1 MPDLCAIRHRASSL
15 STQDKQST
23 ICNPCSYE
31 PVLSAQHL
39 KMLVF
44 IHPPTLQFRQSEEAC
59 FFPLNPEVSHS
70 PFTDPRLQP
79 YFSLRQE
86 GSIKDLPKIPIFFCL
101 HFMRKK
107 WTGET
112 DSISFA
118 IWLSISSYF
127 TNSSGGLSPSRVHYS
142 NSSCLVFGFSH
153 ISHFYSLFS
162 PFSFSNISTYF
173 TGPTQL
179 IVYHSHLTKDNFC
192 LNMLTQNISNHW
204 SGEMTQW
211 INCLLWGHKD
221 LSSDP
226 GTHLKKKQ
234 ASCGRMHL

>member
-1 MPDLCAIRHRASSL
+1 
-15 STQDKQST
+15 
-23 ICNPCSYE
+23 
-31 PVLSAQHL
+31 
-39 KMLVF
+39 MLVF
-44 IHPPTLQFRQSEEAC
+44 IHLPSLQFQQSKEAC
-59 FFPLNPEVSHS
+59 FFPLNPEVSHLPS
-70 PFTDPRLQP
+70 TDPLLRA
-79 YFSLRQE
+79 YSSLRQE

-118 IWLSISSYF
+118 IWLSTKLLFYQSQ
-127 TNSSGGLSPSRVHYS
+127 GRG
-142 NSSCLVFGFSH
+142 FGFSH
-153 ISHFYSLFS
+153 ISHFYSLFP

-179 IVYHSHLTKDNFC
+179 IVYHSHLTKNNFC
-192 LNMLTQNISNHW
+192 LNMLMQNISNHW

-211 INCLLWGHKD
+211 INFLLCGHKD
-221 LSSDP
+221 LSSD
-226 GTHLKKKQ
+226 TWSSLKKKKKQ